1 MIKWRKDG
9 ESYLAWF
16 AADGPEGIRSRRTS
30 LSMAIGDLILMNGD
44 RFGIQVAQE
53 ITEPTVT
60 LEDIAPVVDIM
71 AALKASLEALK
82 KRS

>member
-1 MIKWRKDG
+1 MINWRKDG
-9 ESYLAWF
+9 ESYWAWF
-16 AADGPEGIRSRRTS
+16 AGDGPVVPYQGRS